1 MPTMKIFSLIHQKGG
16 VGKSTLTFNLANNL
30 KSSGKICILDV
41 DFQGSLYEIR
51 DNSEVPIYHIS
62 QLEEVRNLNYDII
75 FIDTPPYIFEGLET
89 ICKISDHILV
99 PMKPGPLDMLA
110 VKKTIEVIKEYNAQD
125 KASIVFNMVKPKVN
139 LTEEISQV
147 VSTYE
152 IPTTT
157 NSISDLVAFSKS
169 VLTNGVEANI
179 NAQRQLDKLTKEL
192 LLK

>member
-1 MPTMKIFSLIHQKGG
+1 MKIYSLIHQKGG

-30 KSSGKICILDV
+30 KNYCKICILDV
-41 DFQGSLYEIR
+41 DYQGSLYEIR
-51 DNSEVPIYHIS
+51 EKSEIPIYHIS
-62 QLEEVRNLNYDII
+62 QLEEVRGLNYDVV

-110 VKKTIEVIKEYNAQD
+110 VKKTIHFIKEQNAQN
-125 KASIVFNMVKPKVN
+125 KASIVFNMVKPKLN
-139 LTEEISQV
+139 LTEQIAEV
-147 VSTYE
+147 VAKYE

-157 NSISDLVAFSKS
+157 NSISDLVAFSTS
-169 VLTNGVEANI
+169 VLTNGVESNN
-179 NAQRQLDKLTKEL
+179 NAQRQLDELTKEL